1 MYVPENQNSV
11 SGCSIPEVCRDE
23 KKVVKCVFDL
33 FSRFGAFPWIQ
44 ITYCLERGLGLQV
57 GFRAATAGRLHAGFR
72 G

>member
-33 FSRFGAFPWIQ
+33 FSRFGGVPVDPNNLLFR
-44 ITYCLERGLGLQV
+44 E
-57 GFRAATAGRLHAGFR
+57 GFGAAGRI
-72 G
+72 